1 MSLINILKP
10 ELVIANLATTSKKR
24 TLESI
29 ANLVS
34 DRLHCD
40 KEAVFDA
47 LLAREKLGSTGVGQG
62 IAVPHCRLEEANHT
76 AMVVISLE
84 NAIDF
89 DSIDRKRVDLIF
101 ALIVPPQECEHH
113 LATLGQIAEFAQSP
127 EKLESLRQADS
138 NQALYDTFKS
148 LL

>member
-1 MSLINILKP
+1 MSLINLLKP
-10 ELVIANLATTSKKR
+10 ELVLANLATTSKKR

-29 ANLVS
+29 ANIVS

-84 NAIDF
+84 NPVDF
-89 DSIDRKRVDLIF
+89 DSVDRKRVDLIF